1 MAHAHDMGPHDA
13 GSHHGDAHG
22 AGHDEIAHVM
32 SPQMLLGVFGALILL
47 TALTVGVTAIDLG
60 AAGNLIVAMA
70 IATVK
75 AGLVAAFFMHLLY
88 DKKLN
93 LVIFLGSFAFLF
105 LFITFTLMDSAE
117 TQRDIEAR
125 VNAQAAAAAAANEPG

>member
-1 MAHAHDMGPHDA
+1 NA
-13 GSHHGDAHG
+13 GHNAGHE

-47 TALTVGVTAIDLG
+47 TGLTVGVTAVDLG

-93 LVIFLGSFAFLF
+93 LLIFLGSFAFLF

-125 VNAQAAAAAAANEPG
+125 VNAQAAAANEPG